1 MAVFDQNSFF
11 RIPLER
17 FANFHKIAGSSQNDL
32 AMPSSRRARRAESI
46 GTNVVAWR
54 RIDPFFRPKTLS
66 LRAIGLNT
74 HQHIIGPRRGT
85 ENKTGKRSSFRG
97 GRLGERRVC
106 DASHL
111 DKNGWKRLFRPELAL
126 QRLIRS
132 RNWKR
137 PQKPDRLAEAPF
149 FESGQAGALRGPG
162 SWKGEGRYR

>member
-32 AMPSSRRARRAESI
+32 ALPSSRRARRAESI

-97 GRLGERRVC
+97 GAWANAESVMR
-106 DASHL
+106 AI
-111 DKNGWKRLFRPELAL
+111 
-126 QRLIRS
+126 LIRTVGS
-132 RNWKR
+132 AYFDQSW
-137 PQKPDRLAEAPF
+137 PFSGSFGAETG
-149 FESGQAGALRGPG
+149 SALRNQTA
-162 SWKGEGRYR
+162 